1 MAQMGRP
8 LRKAAGGLIYHVWNR
23 ANGNLQIFDDETDY
37 ATFEKALTQAVER
50 TGMRLLAWCFMPNH
64 WHLVLWPRKEGDL
77 SEFMRWLSLTHTQR
91 WHSRRRDAGS
101 GHLYQGR
108 FKSFPVQ
115 EDNHFLTIVRHIERN
130 PLRAKL
136 VKRAEKWRWS
146 SLWAWK
152 NDSAEDLPPTS
163 PWPLRRP
170 GSWAESVNA
179 RPAPQDAEAVA
190 ISIKRSRPFG
200 EPAWQKR
207 TADRLGLK
215 MTLNPRG
222 RPPKARTAGKAKKTG
237 S

>member
-1 MAQMGRP
+1 V
-8 LRKAAGGLIYHVWNR
+8 GGLIYHVWNR
-23 ANGNLQIFDDETDY
+23 ANGNLQIFDDEADY
-37 ATFEKALTQAVER
+37 AAFEKVLAQAVER
-50 TGMRLLAWCFMPNH
+50 TGIRLLAWCLMPNH
-64 WHLVLWPRKEGDL
+64 WHLVLWPRKERDL

-115 EDNHFLTIVRHIERN
+115 EDGHFPAIVRHIERN

-146 SLWAWK
+146 SLWAWEHGPA
-152 NDSAEDLPPTS
+152 DDRPPVS
-163 PWPLRRP
+163 PWPVRRP
-170 GSWAESVNA
+170 ASWIDSVNS
-179 RPAPQDAEAVA
+179 RPAPEEADAVA

-200 EPAWQKR
+200 DPAWQRR
-207 TADRLGLK
+207 TAARLGLN
-215 MTLNPRG
+215 MTLAPRG
-222 RPPKARTAGKAKKTG
+222 RPPKSRGTVKARSRA